1 MKNFKTSNFGSPRF
15 KLWVARIL
23 FFTLFSIGF
32 AGTTGKIVGKV
43 ADAMTGEPMSGCN
56 VMLENTYLGAATDG
70 DGKFMIVNIPPGIYT
85 VRAMMMGFATVK
97 MKNVKVL
104 VDLTTEINFE
114 MSEETLSG
122 ESITV
127 VAERSMVQRDLTA
140 SAAHIQ
146 SDEIKAMPI
155 ETVEEI
161 IGLQAGVVAGHIRG
175 GRHGET
181 KYMVDGI
188 PITDVYSGDMAVDIE
203 SESVQELQLITGAF
217 NAEYGQAMSGVVNI
231 VTKDGSNDFK
241 FHIGNYFGDWQ
252 TTHSHYFPKVSEVNL
267 GNIQNLSISMSGP
280 VIKDRLFF
288 YLTSRYYK
296 QDGYFYGERIFM
308 PSDNSN
314 FVDTDST
321 IIANNPTVLDSMTS
335 AEKEEVSVIVATGDS
350 SIVPMNPFRKWTA
363 HLKLSWRINNQ
374 MNLSYNF
381 MGDNF
386 LNDLIDRFAPD
397 REDLKMRW
405 RDYDHGSRLNP
416 DGRGWRYRSGYTNT
430 LKFSHQINGRAFYT
444 FGLTRFKF
452 DYKQYLFLDET
463 DARYGWSVNGSDTPI
478 HTFSTGG
485 LENFHFNRSTVTTL
499 LKGDYTHQITDVH
512 QIKAGVEW
520 SQHDIYR
527 KDSYFDGATGN
538 AERNTLDR
546 SPKQFAAYFQDKAEF
561 KSIVINAGIRM
572 DYFDSDSKILA
583 DERDPDI
590 GDPIRYIT
598 LSDGLYESMTTGD
611 TLNFAQ
617 LQSLW
622 YEDASP
628 KIQISPRFGMGY
640 PITDRGVIHISYGH
654 FFQMPAFD
662 LLCTNPEFEMS
673 TGTGL
678 NTIMGNPDI
687 NAQSTVSYELGLQQQ
702 ISDNIAVDAT
712 IFFRDIRDLVSTDKI
727 VRTYGQQLYSQYV
740 KRDYA
745 NARGFV
751 FSLDKRATNWFAMN
765 LHYTLQIAEGNA
777 SDPRSIF
784 YSLQANKEPNK
795 QIVPLN
801 WDRRHSLNVNTTI
814 SDWKNWG
821 ISLIGQFG
829 SGLPYTPEKQGILT
843 MVENGGRK
851 PVWYNVNGKAWRNFD
866 LFGSQT
872 TVYIKADNL
881 FDLMIEN
888 DIFADTGTAYYTT
901 AMEQAEEFQSDASQH
916 INTIEEIFISPTRFS
931 APLRLTFGFEWGM

>member
-1 MKNFKTSNFGSPRF
+1 MIRKIQI
-15 KLWVARIL
+15 LIL
-23 FFTLFSIGF
+23 FSVIAF

-43 ADAMTGEPMSGCN
+43 VDASTGDSMSGCN
-56 VMLENTYLGAATDG
+56 VMLENTYLGAATNEE
-70 DGKFMIVNIPPGIYT
+70 GKFTIVNISPGVYT
-85 VRAMMMGFATVK
+85 VRAMMMGYAAVK
-97 MKNVKVL
+97 MQNVKVL

-114 MSEETLSG
+114 LSEETLSG
-122 ESITV
+122 ETITV
-127 VAERSMVQRDLTA
+127 VAERAMVQRDLTA
-140 SAAHIQ
+140 SAVHVQ

-155 ETVEEI
+155 ETVDEI

-188 PITDVYSGDMAVDIE
+188 PITDVYSGDMAVDVE
-203 SESVQELQLITGAF
+203 AESVQELQLITGAF

-231 VTKDGSNDFK
+231 VTKNGNNDFK
-241 FHIGNYFGDWQ
+241 FHIGNYIGDWQ
-252 TTHSHYFPKVSEVNL
+252 TTHSHYFPEVSSVNL
-267 GNIQNLSISMSGP
+267 GNIQNLSLSISGP
-280 VIKDRLFF
+280 VIKDNLFF

-321 IIANNPTVLDSMTS
+321 IITNNPTLLDSMTS
-335 AEKEEVSVIVATGDS
+335 AEKEEISVIVATGDS
-350 SIVPMNPFRKWTA
+350 SVVPMNPFRKWTA
-363 HLKLSWRINNQ
+363 HCKLSWRITDKV
-374 MNLSYNF
+374 NLSYNF

-386 LNDLIDRFAPD
+386 INDLIDRFAPE

-416 DGRGWRYRSGYTNT
+416 DGRGWRYRNGYTNT
-430 LKFSHQINGRAFYT
+430 LKLSHQLNDRSFYT

-452 DYKQYLFLDET
+452 DYKQYLFP
-463 DARYGWSVNGSDTPI
+463 DAADDRYGWSVNGSDTPI

-499 LKGDYTHQITDVH
+499 LKGDYTSQITDVH
-512 QIKAGVEW
+512 QIKTGIEY
-520 SQHDIYR
+520 SSHNIFR
-527 KDSYFDGATGN
+527 KDSYFDGTTGN
-538 AERNTLDR
+538 EKKNTLER
-546 SPKQFAAYFQDKAEF
+546 LPKQFAAYFQDKAEF
-561 KSIVINAGIRM
+561 KSIVINGGIRL
-572 DYFDSDSKILA
+572 DYFDSASPVLA

-590 GDPIRYIT
+590 LDPIRYIS
-598 LSDGLYESMTTGD
+598 LENGYYESMETGD
-611 TLNFAQ
+611 TLSYDELF
-617 LQSLW
+617 SIW
-622 YEDASP
+622 YLDAIP

-640 PITDRGVIHISYGH
+640 PITDKGVIHISYGH

-662 LLCTNPEFEMS
+662 LLYTNPEFTMN

-678 NTIMGNPDI
+678 NTIMGNPNI

-740 KRDYA
+740 NRDYA
-745 NARGFV
+745 NARGLV
-751 FSLDKRATNWFAMN
+751 FSLDKRAAKLWQMN

-801 WDRRHSLNVNTTI
+801 WDRRHTFNINLAI
-814 SDWKNWG
+814 SDWEKWG

-851 PVWYNVNGKAWRNFD
+851 PVWYNVNGKCWWNFM
-866 LFGSQT
+866 LVGSQT
-872 TVYIKADNL
+872 TMYLKIDNL

-901 AMEQAEEFQSDASQH
+901 SMEQAEEFQSDASQH
-916 INTIEEIFISPTRFS
+916 INTIEEVFISPTRFS
-931 APLRLTFGFEWGM
+931 SPMRITFGFEWGM